1 MLNALSIS
9 IKIVVFLFLFT
20 FLFSNVLEESKAELI
35 TSLKSGL
42 MTKSL
47 LINFILLPLT
57 GIILTL
63 LCHLS
68 VEISSTARRK

>member
-20 FLFSNVLEESKAELI
+20 FLFSIVLEESKAELI

-47 LINFILLPLT
+47 LINWR
-57 GIILTL
+57 
-63 LCHLS
+63 C
-68 VEISSTARRK
+68 ISAG

>member
-1 MLNALSIS
+1 
-9 IKIVVFLFLFT
+9 
-20 FLFSNVLEESKAELI
+20 LEESKAELI

-68 VEISSTARRK
+68 VEISSGFLTVASAPGGLLSLDISGN